1 MNVRSETIKFLEEN
15 IDLSFTDTGLNSVF
29 VALMPKAR
37 KIKAKISK
45 SDYIKLKSFVQW
57 RKLSSFKLCLSK
69 WKGNLLSGRR
79 YLQITVPWSQIEP
92 VPTSV
97 EALSLNHCTARE
109 ALVIHSYGL
118 TSRERGGKKLKK
130 RLPIY

>member
-45 SDYIKLKSFVQW
+45 PDYIKLKSF
-57 RKLSSFKLCLSK
+57 
-69 WKGNLLSGRR
+69 
-79 YLQITVPWSQIEP
+79 
-92 VPTSV
+92 
-97 EALSLNHCTARE
+97 CTE
-109 ALVIHSYGL
+109 KETI
-118 TSRERGGKKLKK
+118 
-130 RLPIY
+130 II